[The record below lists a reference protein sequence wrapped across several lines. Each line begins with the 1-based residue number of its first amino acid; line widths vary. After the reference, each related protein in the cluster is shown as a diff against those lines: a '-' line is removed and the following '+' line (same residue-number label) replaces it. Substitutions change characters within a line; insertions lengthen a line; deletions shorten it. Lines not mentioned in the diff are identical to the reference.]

1 MGNFCSS
8 TSEKAKTQKN
18 ADKAGHGSGKM
29 DQEDSNCTS
38 NQEGLLS
45 NCKGNKKALL
55 IGINYFGQEDEL
67 GGCINDVNNMKSL
80 IRSRGFTEDQDHML
94 ILTDDQE
101 DSRYQP
107 TRMNIIEGMNW
118 LVSGAQPNDSLFFH
132 YAGHGSQ
139 ISDQDGDEVDADDEI
154 ILPVDYQSAGEI
166 VDDEMNWIMVQQL
179 PRGARFVYILSAL
192 C

>member
-1 MGNFCSS
+1 MGNTC
-8 TSEKAKTQKN
+8 
-18 ADKAGHGSGKM
+18 
-29 DQEDSNCTS
+29 NCKS
-38 NQEGLLS
+38 NQKGLLS

-139 ISDQDGDEVDADDEI
+139 ISDQDGDEVDGDDEI
-154 ILPVDYQSAGEI
+154 ILPVDFESAGEI